1 MRRPCFSAADTD
13 GDAVP
18 GTPLSARATLAGGVQ
33 PTAPA
38 VAADVC
44 VTSAASP
51 AETITPAA
59 VLGAAEPAA
68 FPSLSTRPPPP
79 VPTSL
84 TLAPALPRFP
94 PRSPPPL

>member
-59 VLGAAEPAA
+59 
-68 FPSLSTRPPPP
+68 LSRRCRRD
-79 VPTSL
+79 
-84 TLAPALPRFP
+84 PR
-94 PRSPPPL
+94 RLCRRV